1 MVLNPDL
8 FIIKGCSSN
17 GIPPAPPE
25 ILNEKIYKCRIC
37 KKRFICL
44 DYFARHLKIEHQII
58 IA

>member
-1 MVLNPDL
+1 MVLSSDL
-8 FIIKGCSSN
+8 FIIKNISSN
-17 GIPPAPPE
+17 NIPPPPE
-25 ILNEKIYKCRIC
+25 KPNEKVYKCRIC